1 MQLRVIALGFIAGGG
16 LLGPVASVAGTVSD
30 LVTFSAN
37 TFSAGA
43 PTDPVTG
50 SFTITFDPTMT
61 YADSTSGITLNSLNI
76 TLDSA
81 LSFDYSPSPQT
92 VDGTTYA
99 AGELVVGGSFD
110 GAGHVQ
116 FSPATNDFWLFIN
129 TFTTTPA
136 FDQVGYAQTAAGNNQ
151 FFTTNQTGSV
161 SVEPAPVP
169 IPAAGWLLL
178 SALGGLGLAGMRKRQ
193 ELAI

>member
-1 MQLRVIALGFIAGGG
+1 V
-16 LLGPVASVAGTVSD
+16 
-30 LVTFSAN
+30 
-37 TFSAGA
+37 

-76 TLDSA
+76 SLGSA
-81 LSFDYSPSPQT
+81 LAFNYSPSSQT

-99 AGELVVGGSFD
+99 AGELVVGGIGD
-110 GAGHVQ
+110 GAGDVT
-116 FSPATNDFWLFIN
+116 FSPATNDFWLFVN
-129 TFTTTPA
+129 TFTTSPS
-136 FDQVGYAQTAAGNNQ
+136 FDQVGYAQVAAGNNL

-178 SALGGLGLAGMRKRQ
+178 SALAGLGLVSQRKRQ